1 MALPRGSSRSRFT
14 VVVLVMVS
22 LTLVT
27 IDSRANDGGALNSIR
42 NTARD
47 ILAPVQSAISKVA
60 DPVADFADSLVNSSD
75 ITAENRRLREE
86 NDRLRGQLSQA
97 ADADRQ
103 RKVLLDLNKLDF
115 AGDIQ
120 RVAARV
126 INTAPSN
133 LSLTVEIDRG
143 SDHGVAADMPV
154 VIGSGLVG
162 VIERTTGTRA
172 IVRLLIDEN
181 LHVAVRLSSTGTQC
195 VVNGGGRDKP
205 LDADLI
211 DPETQ
216 VQTDEAVVTSGLV
229 GGRFPPGLPVGRVT
243 NARVVPGVRYQ
254 DVDIEPAVDFSR
266 LEYVSVLLWRGS

>member
-1 MALPRGSSRSRFT
+1 
-14 VVVLVMVS
+14 VVLVMVS
-22 LTLVT
+22 LTFVT
-27 IDSRANDGGALNSIR
+27 VDSRANDSGALNAIR

-47 ILAPVQSAISKVA
+47 VLAPLQSAIGGIA

-75 ITAENRRLREE
+75 ISAENRRLREE
-86 NDRLRGQLSQA
+86 NDRLRGQLTQT

-115 AGDIQ
+115 AGDIP

-143 SDHGVAADMPV
+143 SDQGVAPDMPV
-154 VIGSGLVG
+154 VIGAGLVG
-162 VIERTTGTRA
+162 TIERTTGTRSV
-172 IVRLLIDEN
+172 VRLLTDEN
-181 LHVAVRLSSTGTQC
+181 LHVAVRLISTGTQC

-205 LDADLI
+205 LDADLV

-216 VQTDEAVVTSGLV
+216 VQADDGVVTSGLA
-229 GGRFPPGLPVGRVT
+229 GGRFPPGLPVGRIT
-243 NARVVPGVRYQ
+243 GAKIVPGVRYQ
-254 DVDIEPAVDFSR
+254 DVDVEPAVDFNR
-266 LEYVSVLLWRGS
+266 LEYVSVLVWRGS